1 MELAKKRRD
10 LVPSDVKHSLDSL
23 LEHFKLEVRDPK
35 AAHDAYIDC

>member
-10 LVPSDVKHSLDSL
+10 LVPFGVKLDLDSL
-23 LEHFKLEVRDPK
+23 LEHFKLEVIDPK